1 MASRFGIVDEEG
13 IDELKEL
20 SENENTKKSTEQC
33 KNVFVKWATDRGKE
47 KNLEAYECID
57 LDKTFCRGSQKKRRR
72 LRARFTQSHACS
84 LGATLKIVPE
94 IYYQR

>member
-33 KNVFVKWATDRGKE
+33 QCKNVFVKWATERGKE

-57 LDKTFCRGSQKKRRR
+57 LDKTFCRGSQKK
-72 LRARFTQSHACS
+72 AAKTTSPIHSEPCKQPWSD
-84 LGATLKIVPE
+84 T
-94 IYYQR
+94 